1 MSTRMDDDEA
11 STNHHLHQTPP
22 AATTNGHA
30 RGGGDDGD
38 GEFWSSLTENLRKV
52 QSVLDRN
59 SELIQQANENHHSKI
74 PDNLVKNVA
83 LIQEIN
89 GNISKVVSLYSD
101 LNVNLSSIINQRNGE
116 IKEKSNNRKG
126 DDEQDSIHQLQ
137 TMTRQ

>member
-1 MSTRMDDDEA
+1 MDDDEA
-11 STNHHLHQTPP
+11 STNRHQPP
-22 AATTNGHA
+22 TAAATTNGHA

-38 GEFWSSLTENLRKV
+38 GEFWSSFTENLRKV

-74 PDNLVKNVA
+74 RDNLVKNVA

-101 LNVNLSSIINQRNGE
+101 LNVNLSSVINQRNGE

-137 TMTRQ
+137 